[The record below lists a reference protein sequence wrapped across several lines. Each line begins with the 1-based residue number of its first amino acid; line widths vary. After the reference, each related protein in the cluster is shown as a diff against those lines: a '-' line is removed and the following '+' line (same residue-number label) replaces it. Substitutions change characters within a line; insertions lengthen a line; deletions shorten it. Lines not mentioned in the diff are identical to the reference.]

1 MAIEFRLIKDAN
13 PITEYRQVRISGQA
27 YAIGDAVMQDRT
39 ADAVDVIPATS
50 SSITGNI
57 FGVAMSTQVSTDTTL
72 LICIVTTA
80 QQWGADATNA
90 TNTNHNQQRMALT
103 DKGTVNNTGTD
114 VTGTT
119 GVFEQIGTLTTTRI
133 VGRFIPKA
141 QQ

>member
-1 MAIEFRLIKDAN
+1 
-13 PITEYRQVRISGQA
+13 
-27 YAIGDAVMQDRT
+27 
-39 ADAVDVIPATS
+39 
-50 SSITGNI
+50 
-57 FGVAMSTQVSTDTTL
+57 MSTQVSTDTTL
-72 LICIVTTA
+72 LICLVTPA
-80 QQWGADATNA
+80 QQWAADATNA

-103 DKGTVNNTGTD
+103 DKGTVNNTGSD

>member
-1 MAIEFRLIKDAN
+1 MATEFKLIADAGT
-13 PITEYRQVRISGQA
+13 TEYRQVRIASQA

-57 FGVAMSTQVSTDTTL
+57 YGVAMSTQVSTDTTL
-72 LICIVTTA
+72 LICLVTPA
-80 QQWGADATNA
+80 QRWAADATNA
-90 TNTNHNQQRMALT
+90 TSTNHNQQRMALT
-103 DKGTVNNTGTD
+103 DKGTVNNSGTD

>member
-13 PITEYRQVRISGQA
+13 PITEYRQVRIASQA
-27 YAIGDAVMQDRT
+27 YAIGDAVMQDRVS
-39 ADAVDVIPATS
+39 DSVDVVPATS

-57 FGVAMSTQVSTDTTL
+57 YGVAMSTQLSTDTTL
-72 LICIVTTA
+72 LICLVTSA
-80 QQWGADATNA
+80 QQWGADATNT

-103 DKGTVNNTGTD
+103 DKGTVNNTGSD

-119 GVFEQIGTLTTTRI
+119 GVFEQIGTLSTTRI

>member
-1 MAIEFRLIKDAN
+1 MAIEFRLLKDAGN
-13 PITEYRQVRISGQA
+13 TEYRQVRIASQA
-27 YAIGDAVMQDRT
+27 YAIGDAVMQDRVS
-39 ADAVDVIPATS
+39 DAVDVVPAIS
-50 SSITGNI
+50 STITGNI
-57 FGVAMSTQVSTDTTL
+57 YGVAMSTQVSTDTTL
-72 LICIVTTA
+72 LICIVTPA
-80 QQWGADATNA
+80 QQWAADATNT